1 MSLDCMSDCF
11 VPACGTLSLM
21 TLFVPYTRTHARK
34 SKIVQIVRGGAGSF
48 CEDIGHLSGKY
59 CENSF
64 ARIFYGMER

>member
-1 MSLDCMSDCF
+1 
-11 VPACGTLSLM
+11 M

-48 CEDIGHLSGKY
+48 CEDIRHLSGKYCEDIGHLSGKY